1 MFNQAIDMVFTDSVA
16 ALINF
21 TLGTLIHTKICNY
34 SWEQKANLSD
44 LTSQDNQSIEE
55 TSDRNS

>member
-1 MFNQAIDMVFTDSVA
+1 MFNRAIDMVFTDSVA
-16 ALINF
+16 AVINL
-21 TLGTLIHTKICNY
+21 TLGTLIQSKICNY

-44 LTSQDNQSIEE
+44 LTSIKE

>member
-16 ALINF
+16 VVINL
-21 TLGTLIHTKICNY
+21 TLGTLIQSKICNY

>member
-1 MFNQAIDMVFTDSVA
+1 MFNRAIDMVFTDSVA
-16 ALINF
+16 VVINL
-21 TLGTLIHTKICNY
+21 TLGTLIQSKICNY

-44 LTSQDNQSIEE
+44 LTSIKE